1 MEEDMKKIQDGNNE
15 NVFVTPLA
23 AFHPATGMVDVLQQ
37 EVQIGEGER
46 NGSIKEIMTDMIHD
60 KSDGSFVKGELSPD
74 VMTSVNEGIS
84 QEDMSDIIKETQG
97 QLTPKDS
104 QFVVHGRDGSYL
116 MDKSKWTKLDL
127 PSEKILQD
135 NEGVEG
141 FTQEDSLVFH
151 LPNLGG
157 VDSQHILSMGKDTDD
172 VSQVVGSME
181 SFCGEDLMD
190 NASIMSKDSDGGGDG
205 QGWQAPKSKKTRK
218 SKKMVV
224 ATRTSSRV
232 LRDGVPIATKAAQR
246 AMAKNNITGT
256 S

>member
-1 MEEDMKKIQDGNNE
+1 
-15 NVFVTPLA
+15 
-23 AFHPATGMVDVLQQ
+23 
-37 EVQIGEGER
+37 
-46 NGSIKEIMTDMIHD
+46 
-60 KSDGSFVKGELSPD
+60 
-74 VMTSVNEGIS
+74 
-84 QEDMSDIIKETQG
+84 
-97 QLTPKDS
+97 
-104 QFVVHGRDGSYL
+104 
-116 MDKSKWTKLDL
+116 
-127 PSEKILQD
+127 
-135 NEGVEG
+135 
-141 FTQEDSLVFH
+141 
-151 LPNLGG
+151 
-157 VDSQHILSMGKDTDD
+157 MGKDTDD